1 MAKNQEELTRLKKE
15 YEALTN
21 KLNELNEDKL
31 SSVCAGK
38 SIISIVEELFP
49 LASNYPDVILMMDAL
64 DKGDYGLFLML
75 VQKFKADHPELSYI
89 FED

>member
-15 YEALTN
+15 YEALTT

-31 SSVCAGK
+31 SNVCAGK

-49 LASNYPDVILMMDAL
+49 LALNYPDVILMMDAL

-75 VQKFKADHPELSYI
+75 VQKFKTDHPELSYI